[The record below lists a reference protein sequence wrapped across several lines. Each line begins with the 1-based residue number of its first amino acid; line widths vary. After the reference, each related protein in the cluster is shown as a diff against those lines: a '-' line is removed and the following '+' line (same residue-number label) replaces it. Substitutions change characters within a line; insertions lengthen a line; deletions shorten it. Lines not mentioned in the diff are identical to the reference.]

1 MATVN
6 NDLLSL
12 SEAVVALNADNPST
26 ALPTLYQKPT
36 NMVPEGTDSG
46 YASQIST
53 PESKHSFF
61 RKQLR
66 AYKKPIPRLTKERFS
81 DLREQYAESLNNFTR
96 SLPSCSS
103 VLMTLQVLGEDE
115 ESAQPWVFVQC
126 DKAVFKKVNSFFKQ
140 PVIKMDFE
148 PSQPDDRSPRLR
160 VLVCPLKPRYLAK
173 NHESSSELDFYDNEP
188 ILIFSESPIRETL
201 CGTQITTANLTTA
214 NSSQATIGGIIKVID
229 MEMREKFFGMSA
241 GHFVLR
247 DYEEEPSQDSDDES
261 YEEVFGFDLG
271 CVDANIEEEH
281 QDIHYTSGR
290 LLGSTSLADVSNPSV
305 NGGKNLDWSLI
316 SIENQ
321 IHTFLPNVYLDKSI
335 FETTHHASEFAETDV
350 IILLA
355 GEQIRGTMSSSPSY
369 LMVPPGNVLVQ
380 TYLLSC
386 TDGTVLR
393 PGTSG
398 AWVVDANSSRLYGHV
413 VASDI
418 FNRVYVIPISDSFK
432 NIESHLSA
440 LAVTAFITR
449 RDLAENS
456 CPDSGYS
463 SMFTTPNISPNP
475 QYHIYG
481 NHPESIDSRDYQYSI
496 PKPPP
501 RASEREP
508 RQLRR
513 VQSE

>member
-12 SEAVVALNADNPST
+12 SEAVFALNADNPST
-26 ALPTLYQKPT
+26 VLPTLYQKPT

-66 AYKKPIPRLTKERFS
+66 TYNKSIPKLTKERFS

-115 ESAQPWVFVQC
+115 ESAEPWVFVQC

-160 VLVCPLKPRYLAK
+160 VLVCPLKPRYLAED
-173 NHESSSELDFYDNEP
+173 HGFSSELDFHDNEP

-201 CGTQITTANLTTA
+201 CGTRITTT
-214 NSSQATIGGIIKVID
+214 NSCQATIGGIIKVID

-247 DYEEEPSQDSDDES
+247 DYEDEPSQDSDDES
-261 YEEVFGFDLG
+261 YEEVFEFDLG
-271 CVDANIEEEH
+271 SVDANIEEEH
-281 QDIHYTSGR
+281 QSIHFTSGR
-290 LLGSTSLADVSNPSV
+290 LLGSTSLADVSNPSL

-316 SIENQ
+316 SIEKQ
-321 IHTFLPNVYLDKSI
+321 THTFLPNVYLDKFIS
-335 FETTHHASEFAETDV
+335 EDTHHASEFAETDV

-355 GEQIRGTMSSSPSY
+355 REQIRGTMSSAPSY

-432 NIESHLSA
+432 NIRGHLSA
-440 LAVTAFITR
+440 VAVTVFTAPR
-449 RDLAENS
+449 NLAENS

-463 SMFTTPNISPNP
+463 SMLTTPDTSPNP
-475 QYHIYG
+475 QYNIYR
-481 NHPESIDSRDYQYSI
+481 NHPESIDSRDYRYSI
-496 PKPPP
+496 PEPPP
-501 RASEREP
+501 RASEREF